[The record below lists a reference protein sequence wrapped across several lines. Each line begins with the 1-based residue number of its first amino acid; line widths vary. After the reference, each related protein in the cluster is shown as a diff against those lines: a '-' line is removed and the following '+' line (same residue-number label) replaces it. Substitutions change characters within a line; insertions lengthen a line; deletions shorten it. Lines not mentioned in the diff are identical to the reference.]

1 MDKNNLNWG
10 LKGFQFG
17 SDLAEIA
24 VGSGIPGVGTI
35 VGFSRFFYD
44 KYLQGRFEKFLTEAE
59 VNQELIDKICDD
71 EVYANCFYA
80 ALETVR
86 QTHSKIGVSA
96 LALIYR
102 EHWNDESYL
111 IDAMES
117 FLRISD
123 KSIEAFITLYEAIP
137 ADRNYLELMIVK
149 GEDRFFDP
157 RYNEAVELIR
167 RNFFVMTRA
176 SGGATPNGPI
186 QGMKA
191 SHTSSY
197 YEYCVAAK
205 ARHAPSVVMTADPV

>member
-10 LKGFQFG
+10 LKGLQFG

-24 VGSGIPGVGTI
+24 VGSGIPGVGAI
-35 VGFSRFFYD
+35 VGFSRLFYD

-80 ALETVR
+80 ALEVVR

-102 EHWNDESYL
+102 DHWNDESYL
-111 IDAMES
+111 IGAMES
-117 FLRISD
+117 FSRISD
-123 KSIEAFITLYEAIP
+123 KTIEAFITLYEALP
-137 ADRNYLELMIVK
+137 ADRNHLELMVVE
-149 GEDRFFDP
+149 GDDRFFDP
-157 RYNEAVELIR
+157 LYNEAVELIR

-176 SGGATPNGPI
+176 SGGMTPNGPI
-186 QGMKA
+186 QGMKWG
-191 SHTSSY
+191 HTSSY
-197 YEYCVAAK
+197 YDYCVAAK
-205 ARHAPSVVMTADPV
+205 ARNALSASIAVDPV